1 MGWAIKREI
10 KTTFTQPIWLKVTM
24 VAKRPYDCDNV
35 VVAAKMLL
43 DTMRA
48 LGTLINDNPSYVRP
62 LILDACKGPE
72 DKLVIEIGYNDV
84 GAIPQGGN
92 LGNLRT

>member
-1 MGWAIKREI
+1 MGWAIKRAI
-10 KTTFTQPIWLKVTM
+10 KEPFTQPIWLKVTM

-48 LGTLINDNPSYVRP
+48 LGTLINDNPGHVRP
-62 LILDACKGPE
+62 LILDAYKGPE
-72 DKLVIEIGYNDV
+72 DKLIIKIGYNDV
-84 GAIPQGGN
+84 GAIPQGGD
-92 LGNLRT
+92 LGNIGT